1 VSRQIAMLGGLV
13 FLFAIN
19 ADAQRP
25 LADSSTIAHD
35 WLIGASVGLPG
46 YEREPAPELFT
57 IGMNFTQMR
66 PGRFGADF
74 AIGTMPRAFAFGAGV
89 LGARAGVV
97 LPIAPTPDVLF
108 LPSAGVSLV
117 GGAGEGGG
125 AAIGGLNAGAA
136 MVDVYG
142 SSQRSYSSAP
152 LGAAAGASIRLS
164 RRRAEMHPIRGSFRG
179 PATY

>member
-1 VSRQIAMLGGLV
+1 MSRQIAILGGLV

-19 ADAQRP
+19 ADAQRS
-25 LADSSTIAHD
+25 LTDSSTTARN
-35 WLIGASVGLPG
+35 WLVGASVGLPG

-136 MVDVYG
+136 MVFWTNDVG
-142 SSQRSYSSAP
+142 FRS
-152 LGAAAGASIRLS
+152 GITWHRFQD
-164 RRRAEMHPIRGSFRG
+164 FRESVWLVEIG
-179 PATY
+179 IVHAR

>member
-1 VSRQIAMLGGLV
+1 VSRQIAILGGLV

-19 ADAQRP
+19 ADAQRS
-25 LADSSTIAHD
+25 LTDSSTTARN
-35 WLIGASVGLPG
+35 WLVGASVGMPG
-46 YEREPAPELFT
+46 YESEPVPELFT
-57 IGMNFTQMR
+57 IGMNLTQMR
-66 PGRFGADF
+66 PGRLGADF

-136 MVDVYG
+136 MVFWTNDVG
-142 SSQRSYSSAP
+142 FRS
-152 LGAAAGASIRLS
+152 GITWHRFQD
-164 RRRAEMHPIRGSFRG
+164 FRESVWLVEIG
-179 PATY
+179 IVHAR

>member
-1 VSRQIAMLGGLV
+1 VSRQIVLLGGLV
-13 FLFAIN
+13 CLFASN

-25 LADSSTIAHD
+25 LTDSSTTARN
-35 WLIGASVGLPG
+35 WLVGASVGMPG
-46 YEREPAPELFT
+46 YESEPVPELFT

-97 LPIAPTPDVLF
+97 LPIAPSADVLF

-125 AAIGGLNAGAA
+125 GAIGGLNAGAA
-136 MVDVYG
+136 IVFWTADVG
-142 SSQRSYSSAP
+142 FRS
-152 LGAAAGASIRLS
+152 GITWHRFQD
-164 RRRAEMHPIRGSFRG
+164 FRESVWLVEIG
-179 PATY
+179 IVHAR

>member
-1 VSRQIAMLGGLV
+1 MSRQIAILGGLV

-19 ADAQRP
+19 ADAQRS
-25 LADSSTIAHD
+25 LTDSSTTARN
-35 WLIGASVGLPG
+35 WLVGASVGMPG
-46 YEREPAPELFT
+46 YESEPVPELFT
-57 IGMNFTQMR
+57 IGMNLTQMR
-66 PGRFGADF
+66 PGRLGADF

-108 LPSAGVSLV
+108 LPSAGVSFV

-136 MVDVYG
+136 MVFWTNDVG
-142 SSQRSYSSAP
+142 FRS
-152 LGAAAGASIRLS
+152 GITWHRFQD
-164 RRRAEMHPIRGSFRG
+164 FRESVWLVEIG
-179 PATY
+179 IVHAR

>member
-1 VSRQIAMLGGLV
+1 MSRQIAILGGLV

-19 ADAQRP
+19 ADAQRS
-25 LADSSTIAHD
+25 LTDSSTTARN
-35 WLIGASVGLPG
+35 WLVGASVGMPG
-46 YEREPAPELFT
+46 YESEPVPELFT
-57 IGMNFTQMR
+57 IGMNLTQMR
-66 PGRFGADF
+66 PGRLGADF

-136 MVDVYG
+136 MVFWTNDVG
-142 SSQRSYSSAP
+142 FRS
-152 LGAAAGASIRLS
+152 GITWHRFQD
-164 RRRAEMHPIRGSFRG
+164 FRESVWLVEIG
-179 PATY
+179 IVHAR

>member
-1 VSRQIAMLGGLV
+1 VSRHTVAVGALV
-13 FLFAIN
+13 CVFSLVASKS
-19 ADAQRP
+19 DAQRP

-117 GGAGEGGG
+117 GGAGEGGS

-136 MVDVYG
+136 MVFWTNDVG
-142 SSQRSYSSAP
+142 FRS
-152 LGAAAGASIRLS
+152 GITWHRFQD
-164 RRRAEMHPIRGSFRG
+164 FRESVWLVEIG
-179 PATY
+179 IVHAR